1 MNLVIDIGN
10 SFQKIGLFDPNGDLV
25 FVDSFSKLEYSYISK
40 LILNKHIS
48 KSIISEVGNLDP
60 DITQILEEK
69 TQLIPFT
76 HELKLPIQLA
86 YLTPDT
92 LGKDRIANSVAAH
105 SLFPNQ
111 NCLSIQAGSCIV
123 YDFIDQNGTFL
134 GGAISPGVQ
143 MRFKALHEQT
153 ARLPLLQKS
162 SIDYFLG
169 KDTQQSIKSGVIN
182 GVIFEIEGQINSYI
196 SEFKDVTVL
205 LTGGD
210 MDYLKKSIKNQIFA
224 TPNLVMF
231 GLNKILNLNV

>member
-10 SFQKIGLFDPNGDLV
+10 SFQKIGLFHPNGELV
-25 FVDSFSKLEYSYISK
+25 LVDSFPKLDCEYISA
-40 LILNKHIS
+40 LIQNNHICHA
-48 KSIISEVGNLDP
+48 IISEVGLMDP
-60 DITQILEEK
+60 NITQILQKK
-69 TQLIPFT
+69 TNLIPFT
-76 HELKLPIQLA
+76 KDLKLPIQLS
-86 YLTPDT
+86 YLTPDS

-105 SLFPNQ
+105 HLFPNQ

-123 YDFIDQNGTFL
+123 YDFIDQFGAFL
-134 GGAISPGVQ
+134 GGAISPGIQ
-143 MRFKALHEQT
+143 MRFNALYDQT
-153 ARLPLLQKS
+153 ARLPLLEKS

-182 GVIFEIEGQINSYI
+182 GVVFEIEGQINAYKA
-196 SEFKDVTVL
+196 EFKDVSVL

-210 MDYLKKSIKNQIFA
+210 MGYLQKSIKNQIFA